1 MISSVLTVNT
11 VEDGT
16 SPYLVDLTNQMDAVA
31 CNPDGTTISSE
42 QSVATNVNFFLGN
55 TKQSITNIVCT
66 MGNGQYT
73 LGTTYASGSG
83 LNAYFRAVVTNL
95 NTTSPT
101 VTIYVKAGTDVDTPK
116 KVNIAATAA
125 SQTLA
130 KDMTISGVAG
140 GESAVIYQLLP
151 QVSDVS
157 VGRDSSNE
165 LTPRYNSVR
174 MGYKK
179 TTGGESTSVSDATG
193 FIDGRMTIYF
203 KRRQRSNG
211 VMENTYHCYQV
222 EADRRLIVIDAQTSG
237 SGLDVRTYD
246 QVEFY
251 LYETT
256 DTDRTSF
263 TFVTLH
269 DRETIPVVSDGEQ
282 GEQGAKGDDAPTAL
296 ASPDKISIPCN
307 TNGSVTAQVTK
318 TLTFSMRV
326 GSYAASNIRVTPPST
341 FPTGVSYSESS
352 GTLTIG
358 TSATASGISSG
369 VTFTVIGA
377 YNNKDYTATVTVALI
392 GAGTGQRGK
401 MGRMYYYDDK
411 WSSSKTYTST
421 DSQAPYVLASNG
433 EFYMLDN
440 AGNGGSNVT
449 STNQDPTNS
458 TYGNGKPW
466 TIMYSDQKYYIA
478 EAVFSNF
485 AKLGSGV
492 FSKDWMLSQYGY
504 HSQEILSSSQSISSA
519 IGTWNQIPNQLA
531 AISTTKGMEYTILIE
546 GKATSSNQVQVRVF
560 YKPTGSS
567 TYNYQGRDF
576 YAITSTTSTQYVFS
590 FKAEY
595 DGQVTFYA
603 SGYGTIS
610 KIINTQQGDYTN
622 FSPSFPNA
630 DTVNIPMY
638 AGIPTNTWRIPN
650 QNTYYLVADN
660 LYTFTAYSPAAS
672 GVITIEV
679 FNADSESTPKLHS
692 STFTIASNA
701 SSGTLSFRP
710 SVSCN
715 AGIRAKTTSG
725 STNRSINNI
734 NIKPDNPF
742 IPMVA
747 VDWFSGYAHFGGD
760 KIRFNPDGSGF
771 VAGGKFYW
779 DSLGNGSIAE
789 DNINWDTEGNVTIS
803 GTIYAEDGEFNGT
816 VHANDG
822 DFKGTITTVS
832 LYQQYQDLSET
843 QTLDISKGTYVIAE
857 AVPDAYSSIVIT
869 IPSASNSRQVTLTI
883 VSPVADSNPN
893 SGYNFPKIQSTVG
906 GFYTKKS
913 HSGSYR
919 IRSFKT
925 SANVVVKLHSIGNS
939 WFLDTEE
946 DYLTDVT
953 AW

>member
-1 MISSVLTVNT
+1 MGAKKSISNSFIVNT
-11 VEDGT
+11 VDDPVGLVAQYCATATPESSSQIHT
-16 SPYLVDLTNQMDAVA
+16 SFQTGDLYMRTRTTEETFSGYVDPSHPWNRIVGESGDETDYTFA
-31 CNPDGTTISSE
+31 ISSKE
-42 QSVATNVNFFLGN
+42 TTTNASTPPSDVYTDDWEEAPMATTSLKPFLWSRVQKKSWNESTQQYVVDSTSYIRLTGEPSN
-55 TKQSITNIVCT
+55 SYEVETTVGSITIPSGST
-66 MGNGQYT
+66 TAT
-73 LGTTYASGSG
+73 LTATCYFYIKVGSATRSSYQCSYAVYSRTGTTYALFNSLSG
-83 LNAYFRAVVTNL
+83 T
-95 NTTSPT
+95 
-101 VTIYVKAGTDVDTPK
+101 
-116 KVNIAATAA
+116 
-125 SQTLA
+125 
-130 KDMTISGVAG
+130 
-140 GESAVIYQLLP
+140 
-151 QVSDVS
+151 
-157 VGRDSSNE
+157 
-165 LTPRYNSVR
+165 
-174 MGYKK
+174 
-179 TTGGESTSVSDATG
+179 STSVSISSKTV
-193 FIDGRMTIYF
+193 
-203 KRRQRSNG
+203 S
-211 VMENTYHCYQV
+211 
-222 EADRRLIVIDAQTSG
+222 S
-237 SGLDVRTYD
+237 TYD
-246 QVEFY
+246 AIVVYMFSSPYSSNNPESVAY
-251 LYETT
+251 LAKKEILVKKNG
-256 DTDRTSF
+256 D
-263 TFVTLH
+263 
-269 DRETIPVVSDGEQ
+269 
-282 GEQGAKGDDAPTAL
+282 QGAKGDDAPTAL

-546 GKATSSNQVQVRVF
+546 GKATSSNQVQVSVF

-822 DFKGTITTVS
+822 YFKGTVTTVS

-857 AVPDAYSSIVIT
+857 AVPDIYSSIVIT
-869 IPSASNSRQVTLTI
+869 IPSASNSQNVTLTI
-883 VSPVADSNPN
+883 VSPVANSDPN
-893 SGYNFPKIQSTVG
+893 YGYNFPKIQSTVG

-925 SANVVVKLHSIGNS
+925 AANIVVKLHSIGNS